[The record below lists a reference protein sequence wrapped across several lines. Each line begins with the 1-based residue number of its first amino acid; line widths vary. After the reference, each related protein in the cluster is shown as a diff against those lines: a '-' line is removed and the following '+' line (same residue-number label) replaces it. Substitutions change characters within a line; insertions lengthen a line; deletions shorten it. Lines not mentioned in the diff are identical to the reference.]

1 MSERKNL
8 SRVVV
13 KNNRDMFSEREL
25 EQIESLRAVEDANRK
40 VANIDEML
48 AAEDL

>member
-25 EQIESLRAVEDANRK
+25 EEIESLRAVEDTDRK
-40 VANIDEML
+40 VANVDEML
-48 AAEDL
+48 ANIDL

>member
-25 EQIESLRAVEDANRK
+25 EEIESLRAVEDTERK
-40 VANIDEML
+40 VANIDELL
-48 AAEDL
+48 AASDL